1 MKVICAVCNNEFEAQ
16 RASKKYC
23 SNDCM
28 NQARRER
35 YAQKQVGKLF
45 QETKGSLPKECEIC
59 GNVFTPLT
67 ASANNRKCCYE
78 CVPDGE
84 TLTRGLML
92 SLIKK
97 RRGGKCEV
105 CGYDRCIKA
114 LEFHHLDP
122 NEKEFTI
129 SNERIKIKEAIEE
142 STKCV
147 MLCANC
153 HREVHDNIINLEE
166 I

>member
-1 MKVICAVCNNEFEAQ
+1 MA
-16 RASKKYC
+16 
-23 SNDCM
+23 
-28 NQARRER
+28 
-35 YAQKQVGKLF
+35 
-45 QETKGSLPKECEIC
+45 KECEIC

-142 STKCV
+142 SAKCV